1 MRIAIATDAWSP
13 QTNGV
18 VTTLRATAG
27 ELTARGHE
35 VSLLTPEGLASVP
48 CPTYPEVRLALC
60 AGRHASDWLE
70 RVQPDALHIATEG
83 PIGLA
88 VRGAARRGA
97 LRFTT
102 SYHTRFPQYLRARL
116 PIPEACSYAWLRWF
130 QSAAART
137 LVGTRDVHRE
147 LRRQGFRGLAR
158 WGRGVDT
165 DLFRPVVRE
174 RRPGASA
181 RLLYVGRVA
190 IEKGVEDFCRVAVP
204 GEKIVVGD
212 GPQRVALAARYPSVR
227 FLGYRHG
234 AALAAV
240 LADADCLVFPS
251 RTDTFGL
258 VMLEAMAAGVPVAAY
273 PVTGPIDVV
282 RPGVSGCLHEN
293 LAIAIGGA
301 LRLGTEGCRRQALEF
316 SWARS
321 TAEFL
326 GHLVDA
332 RGRPGRS
339 SRWPSPPV

>member
-1 MRIAIATDAWSP
+1 MRIAIATDAWAP

-18 VTTLRATAG
+18 VTTLRATER
-27 ELTARGHE
+27 ELAARGHD

-48 CPTYPEVRLALC
+48 CPTYPEVRLALW
-60 AGRHASDWLE
+60 AGRHAADWLE
-70 RVQPDALHIATEG
+70 RVAPDALHIATEG

-88 VRGAARRGA
+88 VRAAARRRG

-102 SYHTRFPQYLRARL
+102 SYHTRFPEYLRARL

-130 QSAAART
+130 HSAAART
-137 LVGTRDVHRE
+137 LVGTRDVRRE
-147 LRRQGFRGLAR
+147 LRRRGFRSLVR

-165 DLFRPVVRE
+165 ELFRPAIRGRVARST
-174 RRPGASA
+174 P

-190 IEKGVEDFCRVAVP
+190 VEKGVEDFCRVPVA

-212 GPQRVALAARYPSVR
+212 GPLRAALAARYPAVR

-234 AALAAV
+234 AALAAEV
-240 LADADCLVFPS
+240 SEADCLVFPS

-282 RPGVSGCLHEN
+282 RPGVSGCLHED
-293 LAIAIGGA
+293 LSVAIDGA
-301 LRLGTEGCRRQALEF
+301 LRLGAEGCRRQALEF

-326 GHLVDA
+326 GHLVEA
-332 RGRPGRS
+332 RDRCTPRAGT
-339 SRWPSPPV
+339 